1 MISGDKIT
9 QEYIS
14 VVNNYYPKT
23 GRLLKQCYVQVIEF
37 YLARNNKKYYY
48 LGIYYPENLAQKL
61 LVKKPIF
68 QEIAENM
75 GLIDVVFFNANR
87 LIRDPLSKI
96 KQENPRFW
104 LELAWIA
111 SQPHP

>member
-1 MISGDKIT
+1 MISEQKLA

-14 VVNNYYPKT
+14 IINNYYPET
-23 GRLLKQCYVQVIEF
+23 GKLLRHCHVQVIKSS
-37 YLARNNKKYYY
+37 LARKDKNYYY
-48 LGIYYPENLAQKL
+48 VGIYYPENLAQKL

-75 GLIDVVFFNANR
+75 GLIEVVFLNANR

-96 KQENPRFW
+96 KQQHPRFW

-111 SQPHP
+111 SQTHP